1 MYCTATTRCQQPA
14 RCKGSA
20 RARRARGA
28 AVLLAAAR
36 HTLPREAP
44 QQCLRRQQWDSRLAQ
59 ETVVAPTPR
68 VETTPLLASF
78 LQAVQK
84 MLSTPEAGSELNI
97 LRHLTFRS

>member
-1 MYCTATTRCQQPA
+1 M
-14 RCKGSA
+14 
-20 RARRARGA
+20 
-28 AVLLAAAR
+28 
-36 HTLPREAP
+36 
-44 QQCLRRQQWDSRLAQ
+44 
-59 ETVVAPTPR
+59 APTPR